1 MRITIEHKRS
11 KTEVIESIDRSFDR
25 MFQGVSGLLVRLVV
39 EQKSWQGSVLTFTL
53 SAKVGGL
60 STPIKG
66 TVEVTDHDVIVDADL
81 GMLSRFVPEDA
92 AQELIGKRMKGLLN

>member
-1 MRITIEHKRS
+1 MRITIEHNRTKA
-11 KTEVIESIDRSFDR
+11 EVIESIDRSFDR
-25 MFQGVSGLLVRLVV
+25 MFQGVSGFLVRLVV

-53 SAKVGGL
+53 SAKMGGL
-60 STPIKG
+60 GTPIKG
-66 TVEVTDHDVIVDADL
+66 TVEVTDHEVIVDADL